1 MKSIPT
7 EITAQLASLDAL
19 QLAWLSGYCWA
30 RAGGQPD
37 AAPAAHL
44 SAAAP
49 AGPAP
54 TIRIISA
61 SQTGNARSVAQRLQ
75 ERLQAAGL
83 AVALSSAADYK
94 PKQISE
100 ERLLVL
106 VSSTQGEGEPPEE
119 ALSLYKFLSGKK
131 APALPDLQ
139 FAVCGLGDSSY
150 PNFCQAGKSFD
161 QLLADRGATRLL
173 ERQDCDLDF
182 QAAANGW
189 IDRLLPK
196 LQALAAA
203 PTTGAGA
210 NTATPGAEALPPSP
224 YDRQHPY
231 GASLSVRQKITG
243 RRSDKD
249 VRHLEIDLAGSGLR
263 YEPGD
268 ALGVWFENDPA
279 LIDRLLEALS
289 LSGSEEVELNG
300 EALPL
305 REVLKTRLELS
316 PNTPQFVRGYAE
328 LAQNEALDQFIG
340 ADVNALAA
348 RTPLVALVER
358 FPLALSAT
366 QLVGLLRPLAPRFY
380 SIASAP
386 EEVGEEVHLTV
397 GLLRYDYEGHSYEGA
412 CSGYL
417 TQRLAEGDEVRVFV
431 EPNPRFRPPANPE
444 APMIMIGNG
453 TGIAPFRSFMQA
465 RAAAGATGP
474 NWLIFGNPHFTEDFL
489 YQTEWQGYAKEGLL
503 NRYSL
508 AWSRDQAEKVYVQDK
523 IRAEAAPLWQ
533 WLQDGAHVY
542 VCGDASRMAKDVEK
556 ALLEVIQSQGQLSAE
571 AAEEYLD
578 ELRQSQRYQRDIY

>member
-7 EITAQLASLDAL
+7 EITAQLASLDTL
-19 QLAWLSGYCWA
+19 HRAWLSGDCGAW
-30 RAGGQPD
+30 AGGQAE
-37 AAPAAHL
+37 AAPAANL
-44 SAAAP
+44 TAAP

-173 ERQDCDLDF
+173 ERQDCDLYF

-203 PTTGAGA
+203 PTTGA
-210 NTATPGAEALPPSP
+210 NTTTPGGEALLPSP

-268 ALGVWFENDPA
+268 ALGVWFENDPD

-305 REVLKTRLELS
+305 REALTTRLELS

-328 LAQNEALDQFIG
+328 LAQNEALNQFIG

-366 QLVGLLRPLAPRFY
+366 QLVGLLRPLAPRLY

-397 GLLRYDYEGHSYEGA
+397 GLLRYDYEGHHYEGA

-474 NWLIFGNPHFTEDFL
+474 HLLIFGNPHFTEDFL

-508 AWSRDQAEKVYVQDK
+508 AWSRDQPEKIYVQDK
-523 IRAEAAPLWQ
+523 IREEAEEFWR
-533 WLQDGAHVY
+533 WLEGGAHVY
-542 VCGDASRMAKDVEK
+542 VCGEAAKLGREVEK
-556 ALLEVIQSQGQLSAE
+556 ALLDVIQSQGRRDEE
-571 AAEEYLD
+571 AAQAYL
-578 ELRQSQRYQRDIY
+578 ERLRREKRYQRDIY

>member
-7 EITAQLASLDAL
+7 EITAQLAHLDAL

-44 SAAAP
+44 TAAAP

-139 FAVCGLGDSSY
+139 FAVCGLGDSSE

-210 NTATPGAEALPPSP
+210 NRATPGTEALPPSP

-305 REVLKTRLELS
+305 REALTTRLELS

-328 LAQNEALDQFIG
+328 LAQNEALNQFIG

-366 QLVGLLRPLAPRFY
+366 QMVGLLRPLLFHRLGAGRGGRGG
-380 SIASAP
+380 AS
-386 EEVGEEVHLTV
+386 H
-397 GLLRYDYEGHSYEGA
+397 R
-412 CSGYL
+412 
-417 TQRLAEGDEVRVFV
+417 
-431 EPNPRFRPPANPE
+431 RP
-444 APMIMIGNG
+444 
-453 TGIAPFRSFMQA
+453 
-465 RAAAGATGP
+465 AA
-474 NWLIFGNPHFTEDFL
+474 L
-489 YQTEWQGYAKEGLL
+489 
-503 NRYSL
+503 
-508 AWSRDQAEKVYVQDK
+508 
-523 IRAEAAPLWQ
+523 
-533 WLQDGAHVY
+533 
-542 VCGDASRMAKDVEK
+542 
-556 ALLEVIQSQGQLSAE
+556 
-571 AAEEYLD
+571 
-578 ELRQSQRYQRDIY
+578 

>member
-30 RAGGQPD
+30 RAGGQAE
-37 AAPAAHL
+37 AAPAANL

-49 AGPAP
+49 ALPAP

-83 AVALSSAADYK
+83 AVSLSSAADYK

-119 ALSLYKFLSGKK
+119 VLSLYKFLSGKK

-210 NTATPGAEALPPSP
+210 NTATPGSEALPPSP

-305 REVLKTRLELS
+305 REALTTRLELS

-328 LAQNEALDQFIG
+328 LAQNEALNQFIG

-417 TQRLAEGDEVRVFV
+417 TQRLAEGDAVRVFV
-431 EPNPRFRPPANPE
+431 EPNPRFRPPTNPE

-523 IRAEAAPLWQ
+523 IRAEAASLWQ